1 MKISGTLK
9 GLQELKTLK
18 TLGRARARCMPPL
31 RKPTNLNKK
40 SSG

>member
-9 GLQELKTLK
+9 GLQELKTLGK
-18 TLGRARARCMPPL
+18 AARRCMPPL

-40 SSG
+40 SNG